1 MFTMELILIILD
13 LDKKIKIEV
22 DMSDYMI
29 KEVLSMKYIDRR

>member
-1 MFTMELILIILD
+1 MFTMEPILIILD

>member
-1 MFTMELILIILD
+1 MEPILLILD